1 MAGEELDLTERLN
14 NNNINCYMGRGG
26 DTNDIQQIRM
36 ECGKE
41 ELKLSESLPVV
52 SDCMQPHELYS
63 PWSSPGQNSGVGDSE
78 KWKWK
83 SLSCVQLFMTPQTI

>member
-36 ECGKE
+36 DSQNELICEYLNGKA
-41 ELKLSESLPVV
+41 K
-52 SDCMQPHELYS
+52 
-63 PWSSPGQNSGVGDSE
+63 
-78 KWKWK
+78 
-83 SLSCVQLFMTPQTI
+83 QLNRKRAKTIDMKVTKKQI